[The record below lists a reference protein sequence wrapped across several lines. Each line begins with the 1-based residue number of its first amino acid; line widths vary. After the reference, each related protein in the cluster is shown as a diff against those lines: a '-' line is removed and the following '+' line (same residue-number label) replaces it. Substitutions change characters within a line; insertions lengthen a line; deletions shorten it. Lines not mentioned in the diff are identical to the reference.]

1 MYKVAIID
9 DEKSVAAEIRALLEE
24 YGSER
29 KAEFQIQEYGSGDEF
44 LRGGDAD
51 FDIILLDINMPGS
64 NGIQVAKR
72 IRRANGE
79 AVIIFCTNYAQ
90 YALNGYEVN
99 ALGYLIKPIK
109 KGPFWRNLDRTLNVL
124 RNKRQEKLLV
134 KTKDGQVVVNPSDIV
149 YIEVERHN
157 LFFHILAERGT
168 SELRTRGTMR
178 EMFDRLQSMNFAKCS
193 ACYLVNMEHIT
204 SVQKGVVCCTGGAN
218 LFISRKFQ
226 KEFMARFMQYIEEQ
240 DGING

>member
-9 DEKSVAAEIRALLEE
+9 DEKGVAAELEALLRE
-24 YGSER
+24 YGEEQ
-29 KAEFQIQEYGSGDEF
+29 KVEFQVRRYESGDAF
-44 LRGGDAD
+44 LQSGDAD
-51 FDIILLDINMPGS
+51 PDIVLLDINMPGS

-72 IRRANGE
+72 IRRVNGE
-79 AVIIFCTNYAQ
+79 AIIIFCTNYAQ

-124 RNKRQEKLLV
+124 RSKRKDKLLV
-134 KTKDGQVVVNPSDIV
+134 RTKDGQIVVNPADIV

-157 LFFHILAERGT
+157 LFFHIVTDKGLA
-168 SELRTRGTMR
+168 ELRTRGTMR
-178 EMFDRLQSMNFAKCS
+178 EMCDRLQNLSFAQCS
-193 ACYLVNMEHIT
+193 ACYLVNMNRIA
-204 SVQKGVVCCTGGAN
+204 SVHKGEVICEGGAT

-226 KEFMARFMQYIEEQ
+226 KDFMAQFMNFIEEQ
-240 DGING
+240 GGING